1 MVREP
6 MVKIT
11 YVANGGRAFVVEAES
26 GILLMEAAEAARRN
40 NVPGIDADCSGAC
53 ACGTCHVYIDANWQ
67 RKLPPKDVT
76 EEGMLEYAERSGPT
90 SRLSCQ
96 MTLTEELD
104 GLVVRM
110 PLSQH

>member
-11 YVANGGRAFVVEAES
+11 YVANDGRAFVVETEP
-26 GILLMEAAEAARRN
+26 GISLMEAARRN

-67 RKLPPKDVT
+67 TKLPPKDVT

-96 MTLTEELD
+96 IRITEELD